1 MSNLRWLEE
10 LTKTYTTESVGQ
22 PSNINEELLQEQ
34 EEYISILEESLV
46 TIIEELNIDVE
57 SLIEAVQARK
67 TKSSGVRQK
76 PLSPQQLKA
85 LGMTRT
91 GERMAARGTGGGK
104 AAIASRTTALNK
116 LEKIAGTTQGRAL
129 LKKIG

>member
-1 MSNLRWLEE
+1 MSDSRWLEE

-46 TIIEELNIDVE
+46 TLIEELNIDVE

-67 TKSSGVRQK
+67 AKSSGAKQK

-104 AAIASRTTALNK
+104 AAIASRTAALSK